1 MTSEAADA
9 QPSGI
14 GRRRAAAQ
22 GEGRTAYTER
32 RQEIITAAAGLFKTH
47 GFRGT
52 SIGQIAEAL
61 GTDRATLYYYIGS
74 KEELFDEVVTDA
86 VRANVARAGAIR
98 DGEGTAPDKL
108 RRLVTQLMDSYAASY
123 PFLYV
128 FIQENLSH
136 VSERRSEW
144 SQQMRALNK
153 TYEDC
158 VVAIIEAGV
167 AEGTIRPVAE
177 PWVLAYGLIGMV
189 GWTNRWFNPEKSA
202 VDAATIG
209 RAYADV
215 LLDGLRAPD

>member
-1 MTSEAADA
+1 MPSEAVE

-32 RQEIITAAAGLFKTH
+32 RQEIITAAAGLFKTR

-52 SIGQIAEAL
+52 SIGQIAKAL

-74 KEELFDEVVTDA
+74 KEELFDEVVSDE
-86 VRANVARAGAIR
+86 VRANVARAQAIR

-108 RRLVTQLMDSYAASY
+108 YRLVTELMDSYAASY

-144 SQQMRALNK
+144 SQEMRKLNK

-158 VVAIIEAGV
+158 VVAIIETGV

-189 GWTNRWFNPEKSA
+189 GWTNRWFNPEKSP

-215 LLDGLRAPD
+215 LLDGLRARS

>member
-1 MTSEAADA
+1 
-9 QPSGI
+9 
-14 GRRRAAAQ
+14 
-22 GEGRTAYTER
+22 
-32 RQEIITAAAGLFKTH
+32 LFKKH

-74 KEELFDEVVTDA
+74 KEELFDEVVSDE
-86 VRANVARAGAIR
+86 VRANVARAQAIR
-98 DGEGTAPDKL
+98 DGDGPAPDKL
-108 RRLVTQLMDSYAASY
+108 RRLVTELMDSYAASY

-128 FIQENLSH
+128 FIQEDLSH

-144 SQQMRALNK
+144 SQEMRALNK
-153 TYEDC
+153 SYEDC

-189 GWTNRWFNPEKSA
+189 GWTNRWFNPAKSP
-202 VDAATIG
+202 VDAATVG

-215 LLDGLRAPD
+215 LLDGLCADR

>member
-1 MTSEAADA
+1 MSEEQASA
-9 QPSGI
+9 I

-22 GEGRTAYTER
+22 DGDRAAYRER
-32 RQEIITAAAGLFKTH
+32 RREIIAAAAGLFKSH

-61 GTDRATLYYYIGS
+61 GTDRATLYYYVGS
-74 KEELFDEVVTDA
+74 KEELFDEVVSDA
-86 VRANVARAGAIR
+86 VRANVARAEAIR
-98 DGEGTAPDKL
+98 DGAGDAPDKL
-108 RRLVTQLMDSYAASY
+108 RRLVTELMDSYAASY

-136 VSERRSEW
+136 VGEKRADW
-144 SQQMRALNK
+144 SAEMRGLNRA
-153 TYEDC
+153 YQDC
-158 VVAIIEAGV
+158 VTAIIESGI

-189 GWTNRWFNPEKSA
+189 GWTNRWFNPEKSD

-215 LLDGLRAPD
+215 LLEGLTAR

>member
-1 MTSEAADA
+1 MSEV
-9 QPSGI
+9 QPSAI

-22 GEGRTAYTER
+22 GGDRTAYRER
-32 RQEIITAAAGLFKTH
+32 RQEIINAAAGLFKTH

-74 KEELFDEVVTDA
+74 KEELFDEVVSDA
-86 VRANVARAGAIR
+86 VRANVARAEAIR
-98 DGEGTAPDKL
+98 DGEGGAPEKL
-108 RRLVTQLMDSYAASY
+108 RRLITELMDSYAASY

-136 VSERRSEW
+136 VGEKRSEW
-144 SQQMRALNK
+144 STEMRSLNRA
-153 TYEDC
+153 YEQC
-158 VVAIIEAGV
+158 VTAVIEAGI
-167 AEGTIRPVAE
+167 AQGTIRPVAE

-189 GWTNRWFNPEKSA
+189 GWTNRWFHPERSE
-202 VDAATIG
+202 VDAATVG

-215 LLDGLRAPD
+215 VLDGLTAR

>member
-1 MTSEAADA
+1 MPSEAVE

-32 RQEIITAAAGLFKTH
+32 RQEIIAAAAGLFKTR

-52 SIGQIAEAL
+52 SIGQIAKAL

-74 KEELFDEVVTDA
+74 KEELFDEVVSDE
-86 VRANVARAGAIR
+86 VRANVARAQAIR
-98 DGEGTAPDKL
+98 DGEGAAPDKL
-108 RRLVTQLMDSYAASY
+108 RRLVTELMDSYAASY

-144 SQQMRALNK
+144 SQEMRKLNK
-153 TYEDC
+153 AYEQC
-158 VVAIIEAGV
+158 VVSIIEAGV

-189 GWTNRWFNPEKSA
+189 GWTNRWFNPEKSP

-215 LLDGLRAPD
+215 LLDGLRARS

>member
-1 MTSEAADA
+1 MSEEQASA
-9 QPSGI
+9 I

-22 GEGRTAYTER
+22 DGDRAAYRER
-32 RQEIITAAAGLFKTH
+32 RQEIIAAAAGLFKSH

-61 GTDRATLYYYIGS
+61 GTDRATLYYYVGS
-74 KEELFDEVVTDA
+74 KEELFDEVVSDA
-86 VRANVARAGAIR
+86 VRANVARAEAIR
-98 DGEGTAPDKL
+98 DGAGDAPDKL
-108 RRLVTQLMDSYAASY
+108 RRLVTELMDSYAASY

-136 VSERRSEW
+136 VGQKRADW
-144 SQQMRALNK
+144 SAEMRGLNRA
-153 TYEDC
+153 YQDC
-158 VVAIIEAGV
+158 VTAIIESGI

-189 GWTNRWFNPEKSA
+189 GWTNRWFNPEKSD

-215 LLDGLRAPD
+215 LLDGLTAR

>member
-1 MTSEAADA
+1 MPSE
-9 QPSGI
+9 
-14 GRRRAAAQ
+14 
-22 GEGRTAYTER
+22 EGRTAYTER
-32 RQEIITAAAGLFKTH
+32 RQEIITAAARLFKTR

-52 SIGQIAEAL
+52 SIGQIAKAL

-74 KEELFDEVVTDA
+74 KEELFDEVVSDE
-86 VRANVARAGAIR
+86 VRANVARAQAIR

-108 RRLVTQLMDSYAASY
+108 RRLVTELMDSYAASY

-144 SQQMRALNK
+144 SQEMRKLNK
-153 TYEDC
+153 AYEDC
-158 VVAIIEAGV
+158 VVAIIETGV

-189 GWTNRWFNPEKSA
+189 GWTNRWFNPEKSP

-215 LLDGLRAPD
+215 LLDGLRAPS

>member
-1 MTSEAADA
+1 MPSEAVE

-32 RQEIITAAAGLFKTH
+32 RQEIITAAARLFKTR

-52 SIGQIAEAL
+52 SIGQIAKAL

-74 KEELFDEVVTDA
+74 KEELFDEVVSDE
-86 VRANVARAGAIR
+86 VRANVARAQAIR

-108 RRLVTQLMDSYAASY
+108 YRLVTELMDSYAASY

-144 SQQMRALNK
+144 SQEMRRLNK

-158 VVAIIEAGV
+158 VVAIIETGV

-189 GWTNRWFNPEKSA
+189 GWTNRWFNPEKSP

-215 LLDGLRAPD
+215 LLDGLRAPS